1 MTKLSI
7 FVMIAMLVMVS
18 TAFRFQSRM
27 RAQTGNPEDWFTP
40 DTCAYG
46 DSNTAWTTC
55 TTPGQTCYTCC
66 SSCFD
71 VVGEQACQMSAQC

>member
-1 MTKLSI
+1 
-7 FVMIAMLVMVS
+7 
-18 TAFRFQSRM
+18 
-27 RAQTGNPEDWFTP
+27 NPEDWFTP